1 VPLLILFISIALGL
15 LLGRIKLGGLSLGS
29 SGVLFVALLF
39 GHLGYTVPPGL
50 GDLGLVLFV
59 YCVGITA
66 GPSFFRA
73 FVRQGRDLA
82 KLVGVLVVAAGAAS
96 WLAARW
102 LALPR
107 DLVVGLFAGS
117 MTSTP
122 ALAAAMERLPAGSE
136 AAVGYGIAYPFGVV
150 GVVLFVQVLPRVL
163 GVDLTALARDLGAR
177 ETGGRKIVRALIEVI
192 NPAVI
197 GRHLRDLEFI
207 AESNCQISRQ
217 LRGDRLIPVEADLR
231 LEEGQHLLLVG
242 REFRV
247 ERLIPLLGRRSE
259 RTDYV
264 MDTEQQRV
272 QVIVGS
278 REMVGHKLR
287 DLSLLTRYGVTI
299 SRITRHDLEFVPDLD
314 DEIEYADAL
323 SAVGEPENLERFA
336 QAAGHRAKSFD
347 ETDIIS
353 LGIGIIAGIILG
365 MVEVK
370 LGGTSV
376 RLGMAGGPLFVA
388 LLLGHFGR
396 VGGVVGHLPRASR
409 LLMMEIGL
417 VLFLANAGMSAG
429 GQVLGVIQAHG
440 INVALA
446 GVAVTMI
453 PMVVGYFFARYAL
466 KMNLLQVIGGVCGG
480 MTSTPALGTITA
492 KVDSE
497 IPVVSYAAAYPVA
510 LILLTV
516 AAQALISILS

>member
-1 VPLLILFISIALGL
+1 VQLLTLFLSIALGL
-15 LLGRIKLGGLSLGS
+15 ILGRLKLVGLSLGS

-82 KLVGVLVVAAGAAS
+82 KLVGVLVVVGAGTS
-96 WLAARW
+96 WLAAVW
-102 LALPR
+102 LGLPR

-122 ALAAAMERLPAGSE
+122 ALAAAMERLPAGSDV
-136 AAVGYGIAYPFGVV
+136 AVGYGIAYPFGVV
-150 GVVLFVQVLPRVL
+150 GVVLFVQVLPRIL
-163 GVDLTALARDLGAR
+163 GVDLLAMARDLGAR
-177 ETGGRKIVRALIEVI
+177 EAGGRKIVRALVEVI

-207 AESNCQISRQ
+207 AENNCQIPRQ
-217 LRGDRLIPVEADLR
+217 LKGDRLVPVDAD
-231 LEEGQHLLLVG
+231 LLLVG
-242 REFRV
+242 REFRA

-264 MDTEQQRV
+264 MDTEQQRI

-278 REMVGHKLR
+278 RSMVGQKLR
-287 DLSLLTRYGVTI
+287 DLSLLTRFGVTI
-299 SRITRHDLEFVPDLD
+299 SRITRHDLEFVPDLE
-314 DEIEYADAL
+314 DEIEYGDAL

-336 QAAGHRAKSFD
+336 AAAGHRAKSFD

-353 LGIGIIAGIILG
+353 LGIGIIAGIVLG

-396 VGGVVGHLPRASR
+396 LGGVVGHLPRASR

-417 VLFLANAGMSAG
+417 VLFLAHAGMSAG
-429 GQVLGVIQAHG
+429 GQVLGVIQSHG

-446 GVAVTMI
+446 GVAVTML
-453 PMVVGYFFARYAL
+453 PMLVGYLFARYVL

-497 IPVVSYAAAYPVA
+497 VPVVSYAAAYPVA

-516 AAQALISILS
+516 AAQALIAFLP